1 MGLTLVS
8 AASGPPLTA
17 ADLRPHCSIDSSD
30 TSFDSLLT
38 DYIAAATAMVQDF
51 TGRAI
56 GAQTWK
62 LALDAFP
69 DEIELPRGPVTAVS
83 WVKYFNDSGSEVT
96 LDSGQY
102 LTDLISDPQRVVL
115 APDCSWPSTQIRVNA
130 VMVQF
135 VTGFAACPEQVKQA
149 IRMTVAFWFS
159 NREAANVGDIFNEL
173 PLGVAALLRPL
184 RRIRI

>member
-17 ADLRPHCSIDSSD
+17 EDLRPHCSIDSSD
-30 TSFDSLLT
+30 TSFDGLLS

-69 DEIELPRGPVTAVS
+69 AEIELPRGPVTAVS
-83 WVKYFNDSGSEVT
+83 WVKYFDDDGAEQVLAS
-96 LDSGQY
+96 DQY
-102 LTDLISDPQRVVL
+102 LTDLISDPQRIVL
-115 APDCSWPSTQIRVNA
+115 APDCDWPGTQARINA
-130 VMVQF
+130 VTVQF
-135 VTGFAACPEQVKQA
+135 VTGFEDCPEQIKQA
-149 IRMTVAFWFS
+149 IRMTVASWFS
-159 NREAANVGDIFNEL
+159 EREAGAI
-173 PLGVAALLRPL
+173 PATALAIVRPL